1 MILGDTAF
9 ILEDF
14 IDIQRINSGYL
25 IINQI
30 KVGEIE
36 IVLDVHHKLPNS
48 FVTWKCKNG
57 DYYYWGNYHTSLLS
71 AQKDF
76 CKRALS
82 EIRNIE
88 QIYKKQKQIENER
101 LRHD

>member
-1 MILGDTAF
+1 MILGDTDF

-36 IVLDVHHKLPNS
+36 IVMGAHQKS
-48 FVTWKCKNG
+48 GFVTWKCKNG
-57 DYYYWGNYHTSLLS
+57 DYYYWGNYHTSLMS

-76 CKRALS
+76 VS
-82 EIRNIE
+82 VH
-88 QIYKKQKQIENER
+88 YQK
-101 LRHD
+101 

>member
-1 MILGDTAF
+1 MILRDTAF
-9 ILEDF
+9 IVEDF
-14 IDIQRINSGYL
+14 MDIQRINSGYL

-36 IVLDVHHKLPNS
+36 IVLDVHPKLPNS

-57 DYYYWGNYHTSLLS
+57 KLPYKPDVGS
-71 AQKDF
+71 KRF

-101 LRHD
+101 

>member
-1 MILGDTAF
+1 MDT
-9 ILEDF
+9 
-14 IDIQRINSGYL
+14 QRINSGYL

-36 IVLDVHHKLPNS
+36 IVMGAKQTSPNS

-57 DYYYWGNYHTSLLS
+57 DYYYWGNYHTSLMS

-82 EIRNIE
+82 EIRNTE
-88 QIYKKQKQIENER
+88 QIHKKQNQIENER
-101 LRHD
+101 

>member
-1 MILGDTAF
+1 M
-9 ILEDF
+9 
-14 IDIQRINSGYL
+14 DIQRINSGYL

-36 IVLDVHHKLPNS
+36 IVMGAHQKS
-48 FVTWKCKNG
+48 GFVTWKCKNG